1 MKKKYNPP
9 FIEKN
14 DVGMTNK
21 FGFSSVAN
29 YQDRIEN
36 VPVND
41 IVEQYGSPV
50 IVFSEN
56 AIREKYRKMKVE
68 LEKYYPN
75 SEISWS
81 YKTNYLQAI
90 SSIFHQEGAKPEV
103 VSIMEYDMAKG
114 LGQKGEDI
122 IFNGPGKRKDDL
134 LKAVSEN
141 AKIHIDHMDELV
153 LLEEVAEELSMT
165 PEVAIRVNMDTRVYP
180 QWQRFG
186 FNYENG
192 EAMRTL
198 QRIVSGGKLKIVG
211 LHCHIGTFML
221 EPSAYYF
228 SAKALLDLAMQLKEK
243 FGIVVEYIDLGG
255 GFASKNTLH
264 NQYTPGE
271 FASPNPEQYFAA
283 IGRAFNE
290 AQFTREE
297 NPKLIMETGRVLVSE
312 AGYCISSVLG
322 KKDLPTGQ
330 RAVILDGGVNIMIT
344 AWWYNLTVKP
354 AQPLSGTSRSTVF
367 YGPLCMNIDVVK
379 PDCVFPDLHV
389 DDKVIIH
396 PVGAYNVTQ
405 WMQFIEY
412 RPNVVLITETGD
424 VELIREREYLNDI
437 QHKERI
443 PEHLKS

>member
-9 FIEKN
+9 FIEKT

-21 FGFSSVAN
+21 FGFASVVD
-29 YQDRIEN
+29 YQDNIEG
-36 VPVND
+36 VPVEE
-41 IVEQYGSPV
+41 IVAKYDSPV
-50 IVFSEN
+50 MIFSET
-56 AIREKYRKMKVE
+56 AIRNKYREMKTA
-68 LEKYYPN
+68 LQKYYPN

-90 SSIFHQEGAKPEV
+90 SSILHQEGAKPEV

-114 LGQKGEDI
+114 LGQSGSDI
-122 IFNGPGKRKDDL
+122 IFNGPSKRKADL
-134 LKAVSEN
+134 EQAVTDGAS
-141 AKIHIDHMDELV
+141 IHIDHLDELV
-153 LLEEVAEELSMT
+153 LLESVAEQLGIT
-165 PEVAIRVNMDTRVYP
+165 PRVAIRVNMDIGVYP

-198 QRIVSGGKLKIVG
+198 QRIVTGGKLQIVG
-211 LHCHIGTFML
+211 IHTHIGTFLL
-221 EPSAYYF
+221 EASAYYF
-228 SAKALLDLAMQLKEK
+228 SAKALLELAMQLKDK

-297 NPKLIMETGRVLVSE
+297 NPKLIMETGRILVSE
-312 AGYCISSVLG
+312 AGYCVSSVIG

-330 RAVILDGGVNIMIT
+330 KAVILDAGVNMLIT
-344 AWWYNLTVKP
+344 AWWYNLNIKP
-354 AQPLSGTSRSTVF
+354 AQPLSGTSRNTIF
-367 YGPLCMNIDVVK
+367 YGPLCMNIDVIK
-379 PDCVFPDLHV
+379 PDCVFPDIQYNDRV
-389 DDKVIIH
+389 VIH

-424 VELIREREYLNDI
+424 VELIREREHLDDI
-437 QHKERI
+437 QRRERI
-443 PEHLKS
+443 PEHLR

>member
-9 FIEKN
+9 FIEKT

-21 FGFSSVAN
+21 FGFASVVD
-29 YQDRIEN
+29 YQDNIEG
-36 VPVND
+36 VPVEE
-41 IVEQYGSPV
+41 IVAKYDSPV
-50 IVFSEN
+50 MIFSET
-56 AIREKYRKMKVE
+56 AIRNKYREMKTA
-68 LEKYYPN
+68 LQKYYPN

-90 SSIFHQEGAKPEV
+90 SSILHQEGAKPEV

-114 LGQKGEDI
+114 LGQSGSDI
-122 IFNGPGKRKDDL
+122 IFNGPSKRKADL
-134 LKAVSEN
+134 EQAVTDGAS
-141 AKIHIDHMDELV
+141 IHIDHLDELV
-153 LLEEVAEELSMT
+153 LLESVAEQLGIT
-165 PEVAIRVNMDTRVYP
+165 PRVAIRVNMDIGVYP

-198 QRIVSGGKLKIVG
+198 QRIVTGGKLQIVG
-211 LHCHIGTFML
+211 IHTHIGTFLL
-221 EPSAYYF
+221 EASAYYF
-228 SAKALLDLAMQLKEK
+228 SAKALLELAMQLKDK

-297 NPKLIMETGRVLVSE
+297 NPKLIMETGRILVSE
-312 AGYCISSVLG
+312 AGYCVSSVIG

-330 RAVILDGGVNIMIT
+330 KAVILDAGVNMLIT
-344 AWWYNLTVKP
+344 AWWYNLNIKP
-354 AQPLSGTSRSTVF
+354 AQPLSGTSRNTIF
-367 YGPLCMNIDVVK
+367 YGPLCMNID
-379 PDCVFPDLHV
+379 
-389 DDKVIIH
+389 
-396 PVGAYNVTQ
+396 A
-405 WMQFIEY
+405 
-412 RPNVVLITETGD
+412 R
-424 VELIREREYLNDI
+424 
-437 QHKERI
+437 
-443 PEHLKS
+443 

>member
-9 FIEKN
+9 FIEKT

-21 FGFSSVAN
+21 FGFASVVD
-29 YQDRIEN
+29 YQDNIEG
-36 VPVND
+36 VPVEE
-41 IVEQYGSPV
+41 IVAKYDSPV
-50 IVFSEN
+50 MIFSET
-56 AIREKYRKMKVE
+56 AIRNKYREMKTA
-68 LEKYYPN
+68 LQKYYPN

-90 SSIFHQEGAKPEV
+90 SSILHQEGAKPEV

-114 LGQKGEDI
+114 LGQSGSDI
-122 IFNGPGKRKDDL
+122 IFNGPSKRKADL
-134 LKAVSEN
+134 EQAVTDGAS
-141 AKIHIDHMDELV
+141 IHIDHLDELV
-153 LLEEVAEELSMT
+153 LLESVAEQLGIT
-165 PEVAIRVNMDTRVYP
+165 PRVAIRVNMDIGVYP

-198 QRIVSGGKLKIVG
+198 QRIVTGGKLQIVG
-211 LHCHIGTFML
+211 IHTHIGTFLL
-221 EPSAYYF
+221 EASAYYF
-228 SAKALLDLAMQLKEK
+228 SAKALLELAMQLKDK

-297 NPKLIMETGRVLVSE
+297 NPKLIMETGRILVSE
-312 AGYCISSVLG
+312 AGYCVSSVIG

-330 RAVILDGGVNIMIT
+330 KAVILDAGVNMLIT
-344 AWWYNLTVKP
+344 AWWYNLNIKP
-354 AQPLSGTSRSTVF
+354 AQPLSGTSRNTIF
-367 YGPLCMNIDVVK
+367 YGPLCMNIDVIK
-379 PDCVFPDLHV
+379 PDCVFPDLQYNDRV
-389 DDKVIIH
+389 VIH

-424 VELIREREYLNDI
+424 VELIREREHLDDI
-437 QHKERI
+437 QRRERI
-443 PEHLKS
+443 PEHLR

>member
-21 FGFSSVAN
+21 FGFTSVVD
-29 YQDRIEN
+29 YQDKIEN
-36 VPVND
+36 VL
-41 IVEQYGSPV
+41 ISSITEEYGSPV
-50 IVFSEN
+50 MIFSEN
-56 AIREKYRKMKVE
+56 AIRNKYREMKTA

-90 SSIFHQEGAKPEV
+90 CSIFHQEGAKAEV
-103 VSIMEYDMAKG
+103 VSIMEYDMARG
-114 LGQKGEDI
+114 LGQKGSDI
-122 IFNGPGKRKDDL
+122 IFNGPGKRREDL
-134 LKAVSEN
+134 LKAVSEG
-141 AKIHIDHMDELV
+141 ARIHIDHLDEIV
-153 LLEEVAEELSMT
+153 LLESVSEELGMM
-165 PEVAIRVNMDTRVYP
+165 PQVAIRVNMDTGVYP

-186 FNYENG
+186 FNYDNG

-198 QRIVSGGKLKIVG
+198 QRIVTGGKLKIVG
-211 LHCHIGTFML
+211 LHTHIGTFML
-221 EPSAYYF
+221 EATAYYY
-228 SAKALLDLAMQLKEK
+228 SAKALLDLAQQLKDK

-255 GFASKNTLH
+255 GFASRNTLH

-271 FASPNPEQYFAA
+271 FASPNPEQYFAS

-297 NPKLIMETGRVLVSE
+297 HPRLIMETGRVLVAE
-312 AGYCISSVLG
+312 AGYCVASVIG

-330 RAVILDGGVNIMIT
+330 RAVILDAGVNMLIT
-344 AWWYNLTVKP
+344 AWWYNLKIKP
-354 AQPLSGTSRSTVF
+354 AQPLSGTSRNTVF
-367 YGPLCMNIDVVK
+367 YGPLCMNIDVIK
-379 PDCVFPDLHV
+379 PDSVFPDLQNN
-389 DDKVIIH
+389 DKVVIH

-412 RPNVVLITETGD
+412 RPNVVLISETGT
-424 VELIREREYLNDI
+424 VELIREREYLDDI
-437 QHKERI
+437 QRRERI
-443 PEHLKS
+443 PEHLRV

>member
-1 MKKKYNPP
+1 M
-9 FIEKN
+9 I
-14 DVGMTNK
+14 
-21 FGFSSVAN
+21 
-29 YQDRIEN
+29 
-36 VPVND
+36 
-41 IVEQYGSPV
+41 
-50 IVFSEN
+50 FSET
-56 AIREKYRKMKVE
+56 AIRNKYREMKTA
-68 LEKYYPN
+68 LQKYYPN

-90 SSIFHQEGAKPEV
+90 SSILHQEGAKPEV

-114 LGQKGEDI
+114 LGQSGSDI
-122 IFNGPGKRKDDL
+122 IFNGPSKRKADL
-134 LKAVSEN
+134 EQAVTDGAS
-141 AKIHIDHMDELV
+141 IHIDHLDELV
-153 LLEEVAEELSMT
+153 LLESVAEQLGIT
-165 PEVAIRVNMDTRVYP
+165 PRVAIRVNMDIGVYP

-198 QRIVSGGKLKIVG
+198 QRIVTGGKLQIVG
-211 LHCHIGTFML
+211 IHTHIGTFLL
-221 EPSAYYF
+221 EASAYYF
-228 SAKALLDLAMQLKEK
+228 SAKALLELAMQLKDK

-297 NPKLIMETGRVLVSE
+297 NPKLIMETGRILVSE
-312 AGYCISSVLG
+312 AGYCVSSVIG

-330 RAVILDGGVNIMIT
+330 KAVILDAGVNMLIT
-344 AWWYNLTVKP
+344 AWWYNLNIKP
-354 AQPLSGTSRSTVF
+354 AQPLSGTSRNTIF
-367 YGPLCMNIDVVK
+367 YGPLCMNIDVIK
-379 PDCVFPDLHV
+379 PDCVFPDLQYNDRV
-389 DDKVIIH
+389 VIH

-424 VELIREREYLNDI
+424 VELIREREHLDDI
-437 QHKERI
+437 QRRERI
-443 PEHLKS
+443 PEHLR